1 MLHEKGQLTGS
12 GEVYLSILQVLMC
25 ALLAGRTGAP
35 RKSNKLQLTPSFY
48 FRASSS
54 EYLLTAPLTASEL

>member
-1 MLHEKGQLTGS
+1 
-12 GEVYLSILQVLMC
+12 MC